1 MASSSALWGALQV
14 VTPIRNDRAG
24 RESRGDP
31 EPKANPLDRAL
42 AMAQCATFMLSFHTA
57 IRLPTSPAISLDFD
71 HTWNG
76 HQVKRRYRRA

>member
-1 MASSSALWGALQV
+1 MALSSALWGALQV

-24 RESRGDP
+24 RENRGDP
-31 EPKANPLDRAL
+31 EPTDALDQAV
-42 AMAQCATFMLSFHTA
+42 AIEQCASFMLSFHTA

-76 HQVKRRYRRA
+76 HKVKRRHRRA